1 MFSLEISNL
10 NKNFGK
16 FKAVDQLCLKVPE
29 GSVYGFLG
37 PNGAGKTTTI
47 KMITGLSEPSGGSIK
62 ICGKEVA
69 FGSSSG
75 REGIG
80 YLPDV
85 PNFYP
90 WMKPAEFLTFCG
102 ELYRVDRKV
111 LKNRVEELLDL
122 VGLKDANRKIGG
134 FSRGMKQRLGI
145 AQALIN
151 TPSLIL
157 LDEPASALDPIGRKD
172 VMDIISKLA
181 GKTTVF
187 FSTHILADV
196 ERVCDR
202 IAIIHKGK
210 LIIENTMESLRKDY
224 SMQELEIEL
233 AKAGDAAP
241 FADKLK
247 FQPWVNEVK
256 CIDGNIVRVAV
267 KDLSQAGIGIPAILA
282 GMNAGLSGMKSL
294 EPTLE
299 DIFME
304 VVSQ

>member
-10 NKNFGK
+10 CKNFGK
-16 FKAVDQLCLKVPE
+16 FKAVDQLCLKVTE

-75 REGIG
+75 RENIG

-85 PNFYP
+85 PNFYS
-90 WMKPAEFLTFCG
+90 WMKPVEFLTFCG
-102 ELYRVDRKV
+102 DLYRIDKKV
-111 LKNRVEELLDL
+111 LKTRIEELLDL
-122 VGLKDANRKIGG
+122 VGLSDANRKVGG

-151 TPSLIL
+151 EPALIL
-157 LDEPASALDPIGRKD
+157 MDEPASALDPIGRKD

-210 LIIENTMESLRKDY
+210 LIIEDTIESLRRDY
-224 SMQELEIEL
+224 SIKELEIEL
-233 AKAGDAAP
+233 IKVEDAAR

-247 FQPWVNEVK
+247 IQPWVGEIK
-256 CIDGNIVRVAV
+256 SIDGNIVRVAV
-267 KDLSQAGIGIPAILA
+267 KDLLQAGTGIPAILA
-282 GMNAGLSGMKSL
+282 GMNAGLIGLKSL